1 MKIGRRK
8 RNIILSVV
16 LCVILAVWT
25 VWGNTAL
32 MVNTVAISGSRIPAA
47 FSGFRIAQVSDLH
60 NAEFGKNNAELLK
73 LLSESSP
80 DIIVIT
86 GDLIDAQRTD
96 VEIALCFAQES
107 VKIVPTYYVAGN
119 HEAACPQ
126 YDTLKAGL
134 EAAGVIVLEDETVYL
149 ERGGETIALLGLADP
164 GFTVRGD
171 MFGGVPA
178 MASTKLR
185 NLIDDESG
193 YTVLLS
199 HRPELFE
206 TYVDGG
212 IDLVFS
218 GHAHGGQF
226 RLPFIGGL
234 VAPNQGLFPKYD
246 AGLYTDG
253 GTSMVVS
260 RGIGNSII
268 PFRFNNR
275 PEIVLVELNA
285 R

>member
-1 MKIGRRK
+1 
-8 RNIILSVV
+8 
-16 LCVILAVWT
+16 
-25 VWGNTAL
+25 
-32 MVNTVAISGSRIPAA
+32 
-47 FSGFRIAQVSDLH
+47 
-60 NAEFGKNNAELLK
+60 
-73 LLSESSP
+73 
-80 DIIVIT
+80 
-86 GDLIDAQRTD
+86 
-96 VEIALCFAQES
+96 
-107 VKIVPTYYVAGN
+107 
-119 HEAACPQ
+119 
-126 YDTLKAGL
+126 
-134 EAAGVIVLEDETVYL
+134 
-149 ERGGETIALLGLADP
+149 
-164 GFTVRGD
+164 
-171 MFGGVPA
+171 MFGEVPA
-178 MASTKLR
+178 MASTKLK

-193 YTVLLS
+193 YTILLS

-206 TYVDGG
+206 TYMDGG

-234 VAPNQGLFPKYD
+234 VAPNQGMFPKYD